1 MANQII
7 KIVHL
12 KIKLIFVLISI
23 VLMAFNPYNSYAEKL
38 NNEKSI
44 FLTNLNHINITE
56 ETAKDIKAIQELVK
70 TKRPKAVYLEHWITD
85 NPKNKNLPKKLKK
98 IANKYDAKFYLV
110 IGRNSWFGTRGLNHT
125 IDFLNKY
132 ENDIDG
138 LVLRTEPNKV
148 NVWKD
153 DVSIQAQI
161 LNQMLDSYSA
171 INIEMKKRGKQ
182 FIVEYPFW
190 FSDFLGPGK
199 KSFSQHVCE
208 YSSKIIFLID
218 NLDKLDE
225 LYKLKV
231 VWNDISCPYNINL
244 TKRATGQD
252 EKTTHKTYKKLK
264 ERLTLYSNFN
274 GFLIDSD
281 STLKDIEVDP
291 KA

>member
-1 MANQII
+1 MA
-7 KIVHL
+7 HL
-12 KIKLIFVLISI
+12 KTKLIFVLISL
-23 VLMAFNPYNSYAEKL
+23 VLITFNPSNSYAKKL
-38 NNEKSI
+38 KNEKDI

-56 ETAKDIKAIQELVK
+56 ETAKDIKTIQELII

-85 NPKNKNLPKKLKK
+85 DPKNKNLPKKLKK

-125 IDFLNKY
+125 IDFLNRY

-153 DVSIQAQI
+153 DLDIQAQI
-161 LNQMLDSYSA
+161 LNQMLDAYSA

-190 FSDFLGPGK
+190 FSDFLGPEK

-281 STLKDIEVDP
+281 STLKDIETDP

>member
-7 KIVHL
+7 RMAHL
-12 KIKLIFVLISI
+12 KTKLIFVLISL
-23 VLMAFNPYNSYAEKL
+23 VLITFNPLNSYAKKLKIEKD
-38 NNEKSI
+38 I

-56 ETAKDIKAIQELVK
+56 ETAKDIKTIQELII

-85 NPKNKNLPKKLKK
+85 DPKNKNLPKKLKK

-125 IDFLNKY
+125 IDFLNRY

-153 DVSIQAQI
+153 DLDIQAQI
-161 LNQMLDSYSA
+161 LNQMLDAYSA

-252 EKTTHKTYKKLK
+252 EKTTHQIYRKLK

-281 STLKDIEVDP
+281 STLKDIETDP